1 MSSKGGYAAA
11 PPPRQGGD
19 RFYNPPAFRRHH
31 HHQTLLQ
38 QQQQMLQRQLLQQQQ
53 QQQQH
58 HLQLQQHRLLQRR
71 TAPTPEYSPAA
82 EAEARDDADAS
93 STEVALSVPP
103 SVGRGSALRVTN
115 LDRLMESVTPFI
127 EARGSL
133 EANVRGQRAREVDSL
148 PFYHLADLWEF
159 FSEWSYYGA
168 GVPLLLHGKDRI
180 EQYYVP
186 FLSGIELYVDPS
198 NPASRL
204 GGVNEEI
211 DAESDRRAKSSF
223 SATMRGLNTLS
234 LGDKSVINSS
244 GSEVARS
251 RGKPVFQFL
260 EHEQPYNRRP
270 LADKISLLVSQYPE
284 LSKFKSCD
292 LLPSSWI
299 CVAWYPIYRI
309 PIGPTL
315 QDLDASFLTFH
326 SLSTQ
331 PKSYSP
337 PRFHAPNT
345 RNIRGFADPTPKISL
360 PVFAL
365 ASYKLKGSIVSPSG
379 PHECEQE
386 NSLLQAADKW
396 LNGLEVML
404 PDYQF
409 FRAHNSHRR

>member
-11 PPPRQGGD
+11 PPPPRQGGD
-19 RFYNPPAFRRHH
+19 RFYNPPAFRRD
-31 HHQTLLQ
+31 HHQTLL

-53 QQQQH
+53 QQ
-58 HLQLQQHRLLQRR
+58 HLQLQQHRLMQRR
-71 TAPTPEYSPAA
+71 AAPAPEYSPAA

-103 SVGRGSALRVTN
+103 SVGRGSALSVTN

-127 EARGSL
+127 VARGLL
-133 EANVRGQRAREVDSL
+133 EVNARGQRAREVDSL
-148 PFYHLADLWEF
+148 PFYYLEDLWEF

-186 FLSGIELYVDPS
+186 FLSGIQLYVDPS

-204 GGVNEEI
+204 GGPNEEI
-211 DAESDRRAKSSF
+211 DAKSYRLMSGAGSSDSAIDGRAKSSF
-223 SATMRGLNTLS
+223 SS
-234 LGDKSVINSS
+234 LGDKSVINSV
-244 GSEVARS
+244 GSEVAHS
-251 RGKPVFQFL
+251 HGQPVFQFL

-331 PKSYSP
+331 PKRKQKRPS
-337 PRFHAPNT
+337 FLIKVEH
-345 RNIRGFADPTPKISL
+345 L
-360 PVFAL
+360 L
-365 ASYKLKGSIVSPSG
+365 VSSSSS
-379 PHECEQE
+379 Q
-386 NSLLQAADKW
+386 
-396 LNGLEVML
+396 
-404 PDYQF
+404 
-409 FRAHNSHRR
+409 